1 MTEYTVY
8 TLPLIA
14 AAIGWLTNVVA
25 IRMLFH
31 PREPVNLGLM
41 TLHGLFPKR
50 KKEIAQKLGEIVA
63 RDLISVEDL
72 IERIKSEENQAVI
85 RGFLEERLDH
95 FLHARFRALLPRVG
109 MLLSSRALEKIKGTL
124 LQEFMQQ
131 LPVLLDQVAG
141 REARMINVE
150 KIVAE
155 KVEAFSSD
163 QLEAML
169 HAILNK
175 EFRMIEILGAIL
187 GFIIGCV
194 QLALVLFV

>member
-14 AAIGWLTNVVA
+14 AVIGWLTNVVA

-31 PREPVNLGLM
+31 PREPINLGVM
-41 TLHGLFPKR
+41 TLQGLFPKR

-72 IERIKSEENQAVI
+72 IDRIKSPENQAVI
-85 RGFLEERLDH
+85 QGFLEERLDH
-95 FLHARFRALLPRVG
+95 FLHSRFRALLPRISI
-109 MLLSSRALEKIKGTL
+109 LLSSRALEKIKTTL
-124 LQEFMQQ
+124 LQEFMKQ
-131 LPVLLDQVAG
+131 LPPLLDQVAG

-150 KIVAE
+150 KMVAE

-187 GFIIGCV
+187 GFMIGCV
-194 QLALVLFV
+194 QLALVLIS